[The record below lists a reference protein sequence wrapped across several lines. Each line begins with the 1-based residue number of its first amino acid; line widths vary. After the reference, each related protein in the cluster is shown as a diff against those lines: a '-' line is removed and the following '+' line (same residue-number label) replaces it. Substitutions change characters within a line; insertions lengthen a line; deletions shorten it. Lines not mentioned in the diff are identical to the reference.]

1 MSEPAA
7 LSAIDSPPIVLVKGA
22 GDVGSAVAHALLR
35 AGYRPLLVDVPA
47 PTVARRR
54 MAFADALFDGAA
66 VLDGVRAVRVDT
78 PDRLL
83 ALLASGR
90 EVPVMAWC
98 DSDDPRAA
106 LPPGL
111 HLAAVVDARMRKRV
125 RPERQ
130 IDQAPLVIGLGPG
143 FRAGE
148 TVHAAIE
155 TNWGP
160 DLGQV
165 LWAGEPAA
173 YTGQPRAIL
182 GYARERYLYAPHAGC
197 FRTSLDVGARVARG
211 QVVGRVDETPLAA
224 GIDGVIRGITRDGV
238 LVTAGAKLVDVDPRG
253 DPALAAGVGER
264 PRRIA
269 AGVLAALRAGGVYPR
284 IGAADGFP
292 AARGADRRDGTL
304 LAPGHG

>member
-1 MSEPAA
+1 VSEPAA

-22 GDVGSAVAHALLR
+22 GDVGSAIAHALLR
-35 AGYRPLLVDVPA
+35 AGYRPLLVDVAA

-66 VLDGVRAVRVDT
+66 VLDGVRAVRADA
-78 PDRLL
+78 PDSLL

-90 EVPVMAWC
+90 EVPV
-98 DSDDPRAA
+98 
-106 LPPGL
+106 L
-111 HLAAVVDARMRKRV
+111 AVVDARMRKRV
-125 RPERQ
+125 RAERQ

-143 FRAGE
+143 FLAGE

-173 YTGQPRAIL
+173 YTGQPRAVL
-182 GYARERYLYAPHAGC
+182 GYGRERYLYAPHAGC
-197 FRTSLDVGARVARG
+197 FRTSLDVGARVVQG
-211 QVVGRVDETPLAA
+211 QVVGCVDDTLLVA

-238 LVTAGAKLVDVDPRG
+238 VVAAGAKLVDVDPRG

-269 AGVLAALRAGGVYPR
+269 EGVLAALRAGGVFPR
-284 IGAADGFP
+284 VGAADGSP